1 MGATP
6 SGSGVASKLPVRS
19 YRVSVIGAA
28 DVGKSS
34 LTSQFLSSQHM
45 NTYDT
50 VGQYHEII
58 RIRLE
63 FQPFKEAFKEQY
75 FFGHVDIPIWSQNY
89 GSKKLS
95 SMAIKRFK

>member
-1 MGATP
+1 MHQSFFTNSLLGGKRLSNASAAVGATP

-19 YRVSVIGAA
+19 YRVSVMGAA

-50 VGQYHEII
+50 VGQYQEIMRI
-58 RIRLE
+58 RIWTLQR
-63 FQPFKEAFKEQY
+63 
-75 FFGHVDIPIWSQNY
+75 
-89 GSKKLS
+89 KL
-95 SMAIKRFK
+95 